1 MELSK
6 GATSNITIP
15 LAANNNN
22 GNVQKCG
29 KKSKNRR
36 QQQGAWRF
44 RKITMI
50 SVVSLYIFLKYGANF
65 QSQNDL
71 DIQFNNRFSR
81 NLLQLEEENVTKNE
95 NQGAQV
101 LDGEKLLTKENE
113 ENIYEDVNNNNTPSV
128 EQEKVENTHNDNL
141 NNMDLGDR
149 SQELDNGSNVDDD
162 ENDNNT
168 DLSEGATG
176 ETEKTRT
183 LEDNEN
189 EDEENLKMDSSSE
202 KNAEQRNTAL
212 SDLSKHISRNAVA
225 FIKKRG
231 FASYGMDRNVQNTK
245 SETCNSGEDN
255 KDDVLNRDNTDI
267 SRSKKDLS
275 KYILKTAPL
284 ENNTDINV
292 LHVLMD
298 SANDPL
304 NNELMCPKISN
315 VKDVNEDGEI
325 TGKIKKNKKKG
336 AAVPPNVAGDDD
348 FFSESCNMTEKKKKK
363 KRKIKKTCKML
374 RRVKRYEKDL
384 EKYFPKIIRYIPEYS
399 TDNAYKMHKLI
410 FGDIEHNSNVGAYS
424 TSTYC
429 YEITDFDERLRDST
443 IKKMID
449 NLDHVPDKQ
458 DMFSIWWQV
467 VRNEKYK
474 YINVQNHLRQI
485 FHDMKNEG
493 KIANCVLNER
503 WLECQELA
511 EKKFGLLFTE
521 IQNMCYEMIKNDN
534 ITLPVF
540 KEYINSLRTLIAD
553 ISENVQAEGTNIL
566 KAPFVSKK
574 DIPQVSKGAKYWLK
588 CFFN

>member
-1 MELSK
+1 MEMFK
-6 GATSNITIP
+6 
-15 LAANNNN
+15 
-22 GNVQKCG
+22 NVER
-29 KKSKNRR
+29 NRR
-36 QQQGAWRF
+36 
-44 RKITMI
+44 TEDNN
-50 SVVSLYIFLKYGANF
+50 KYGANF

-363 KRKIKKTCKML
+363 KRKRKKTCKML

-493 KIANCVLNER
+493 EIANCVLNER